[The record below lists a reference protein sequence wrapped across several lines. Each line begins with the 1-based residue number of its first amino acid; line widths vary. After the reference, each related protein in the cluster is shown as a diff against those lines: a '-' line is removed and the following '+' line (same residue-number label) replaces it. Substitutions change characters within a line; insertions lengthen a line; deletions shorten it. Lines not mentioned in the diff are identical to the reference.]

1 MHLGDSMTSA
11 DFCIVAS
18 FVLLAGLGLAALI
31 SKPITEIEDDDW
43 PQGPF
48 RKA

>member
-1 MHLGDSMTSA
+1 MNSCD
-11 DFCIVAS
+11 IVILFAIL
-18 FVLLAGLGLAALI
+18 LLAGLGLAALI